1 MRKPFAALTLALAL
15 AVATAGVAAWAGNV
29 SRPLGVPIASHDGT
43 VITPPGGSQPTTAAA
58 LGEITTTEGTWT
70 FGTPGDANGDYPL
83 LLNGSA
89 AGGGLAAVSAQVTN
103 GNLYAFTKASR
114 HYWCR
119 FNRAW
124 VDVGAM
130 APAEGTVATKVT
142 LNHAHARTPDN
153 APAGTVLAT
162 VEVTMSPPG
171 APFLGALVSSNPL
184 FTFRGMNVVLA
195 RAYTRADNGKIYTAR
210 ITALAQ

>member
-1 MRKPFAALTLALAL
+1 
-15 AVATAGVAAWAGNV
+15 
-29 SRPLGVPIASHDGT
+29 
-43 VITPPGGSQPTTAAA
+43 
-58 LGEITTTEGTWT
+58 
-70 FGTPGDANGDYPL
+70 
-83 LLNGSA
+83 
-89 AGGGLAAVSAQVTN
+89 VTN

-142 LNHAHARTPDN
+142 LNPAHARTPDN

-171 APFLGALVSSNPL
+171 APFLGALVSSNPQ

>member
-1 MRKPFAALTLALAL
+1 MPATLRTACSRRKPTSRSRI
-15 AVATAGVAAWAGNV
+15 AW
-29 SRPLGVPIASHDGT
+29 SRADHPYA
-43 VITPPGGSQPTTAAA
+43 
-58 LGEITTTEGTWT
+58 
-70 FGTPGDANGDYPL
+70 DARRD
-83 LLNGSA
+83 
-89 AGGGLAAVSAQVTN
+89 
-103 GNLYAFTKASR
+103 ASR
-114 HYWCR
+114 SLHR
-119 FNRAW
+119 
-124 VDVGAM
+124 
-130 APAEGTVATKVT
+130 
-142 LNHAHARTPDN
+142 LN

>member
-1 MRKPFAALTLALAL
+1 MQGNLEMN
-15 AVATAGVAAWAGNV
+15 AGHFEQISDCW
-29 SRPLGVPIASHDGT
+29 SPEE
-43 VITPPGGSQPTTAAA
+43 QPA
-58 LGEITTTEGTWT
+58 
-70 FGTPGDANGDYPL
+70 
-83 LLNGSA
+83 GSA

-130 APAEGTVATKVT
+130 APAEVTVATKVT
-142 LNHAHARTPDN
+142 LNPAHARTPDN

-162 VEVTMSPPG
+162 AEVTMSPRG

-195 RAYTRADNGKIYTAR
+195 RAYTRADNGKIYT
-210 ITALAQ
+210 